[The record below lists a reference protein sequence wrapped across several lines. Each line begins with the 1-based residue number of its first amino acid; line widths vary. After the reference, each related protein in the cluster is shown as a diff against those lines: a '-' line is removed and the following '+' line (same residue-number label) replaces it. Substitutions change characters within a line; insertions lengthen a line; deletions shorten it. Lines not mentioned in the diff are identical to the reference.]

1 MSLWVKFNACEDVLR
16 SAGVMMEAALSMH
29 GHTVKA

>member
-1 MSLWVKFNACEDVLR
+1 MSLWVKFNACEGVLR